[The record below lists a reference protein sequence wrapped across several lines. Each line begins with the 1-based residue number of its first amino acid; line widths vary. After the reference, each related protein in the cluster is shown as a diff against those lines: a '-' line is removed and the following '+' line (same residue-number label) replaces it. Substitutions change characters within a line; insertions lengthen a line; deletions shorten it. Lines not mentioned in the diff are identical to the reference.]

1 MRYIFLLLWIYFSSS
16 AYAQNSS
23 TDTPQSLS
31 NVEFLDSLNP
41 QSGKIT
47 LPNAIATL
55 NLPNT
60 FEYLSPES
68 TEKLLVNGWGNP
80 PGNKTLGMVIPA
92 DVNPLGPDG
101 WGVIISYDED
111 GHVSDADADD
121 INYDDLLVKMKED
134 NKEANKERKK
144 QGYDAMSLIGWAK
157 PPHYNKATHKFYWA
171 KEYASDQYD
180 EHTLNYNIRVLG
192 RKGVLVLNA
201 VAGMSQL
208 SHVEDEM
215 PELLAVTDFTKGNR
229 YQDFNKKTDH
239 VAEYGLAALVAGGV
253 AAKLGIFA
261 KLFALLLAFKKVIIV
276 GLVVAGGAL
285 SKFFKKKP

>member
-23 TDTPQSLS
+23 TDTTQSLS

-201 VAGMSQL
+201 VAGMNQL

-285 SKFFKKKP
+285 SKLFKKKP